1 MTKKTIEIKIDLEAR
16 QVALFVQIANQ
27 FSSKVYMQL
36 KNLKVNAKSI
46 MGMMSVGAIVGDR
59 LELSADGA
67 DEAEAIPA
75 LESFL
80 LGKLP
85 VYFN

>member
-1 MTKKTIEIKIDLEAR
+1 MINKSIEIKIDLEAR

-46 MGMMSVGAIVGDR
+46 MGMMSVGAIAGDR
-59 LELSADGA
+59 LELTVDGE
-67 DEAEAIPA
+67 DEQEAIVA
-75 LESFL
+75 LENFL
-80 LGKLP
+80 AGKE
-85 VYFN
+85 

>member
-80 LGKLP
+80 LGRE
-85 VYFN
+85 

>member
-16 QVALFVQIANQ
+16 QVALFVQMANQ

-46 MGMMSVGAIVGDR
+46 MGMMSVGAIAGDQ
-59 LELSADGA
+59 LELLADGV
-67 DEAEAIPA
+67 DEQEVIPA
-75 LESFL
+75 LENFL
-80 LGKLP
+80 LGKELA
-85 VYFN
+85 

>member
-16 QVALFVQIANQ
+16 QVALFVQMANQ

-46 MGMMSVGAIVGDR
+46 MGMMSVGAIVGDQ

-80 LGKLP
+80 LGRE
-85 VYFN
+85 

>member
-16 QVALFVQIANQ
+16 QVALFVQMANQ

-80 LGKLP
+80 LGRE
-85 VYFN
+85 